1 MNYKYVWDPV
11 GKFFYTANFSLLISG
26 LIVWDSS
33 LIDLIPRVI
42 NLELH
47 SILIFLGVLM
57 LLVYFI
63 IDWLD
68 ANIVALIDNEVKLKD
83 IIFWLL
89 APISLSFILTV
100 LLKKGIKF
108 SSWLF
113 LGFNFYCLFSA
124 LVLFCRNSLI
134 YEETG
139 NKFFEQKEREKYNRI
154 SIIKIFDK
162 LLGVII
168 LLFLFGAD
176 IKTGFKIDY
185 IEAYKLVILK
195 IFVIIIMLNTV
206 LKCCRFRYVNYE
218 YYRYMNRDKE
228 KNIH

>member
-1 MNYKYVWDPV
+1 MNYKDVWDPI

-33 LIDLIPRVI
+33 LLDLIPKIVHI
-42 NLELH
+42 E
-47 SILIFLGVLM
+47 SCLIFFGALV

-68 ANIVALIDNEVKLKD
+68 ANIVASIDNEVKLKD

-100 LLKKGIKF
+100 LLKKGIKS

-154 SIIKIFDK
+154 SIIKICDK

-168 LLFLFGAD
+168 LLFLFVAD
-176 IKTGFKIDY
+176 IKTGFKINN
-185 IEAYKLVILK
+185 IEVCKLSILK
-195 IFVIIIMLNTV
+195 LFVLIIILNTV

-218 YYRYMNRDKE
+218 YYKYMKRDKE